1 MTVNVNWTFS
11 TKWVDDDH
19 ILLEFTNGDKDHNIL
34 LTTVEYVHFM
44 ELQQY
49 FAMTFK
55 AKIDNN
61 IIDSY
66 TNG

>member
-11 TKWVDDDH
+11 TKWVDDEN
-19 ILLEFTNGDKDHNIL
+19 ILLEFTNNDKKHELL

-49 FAMTFK
+49 FALNFK

-61 IIDSY
+61 MIKAY
-66 TNG
+66 NG

>member
-11 TKWVDDDH
+11 TKWIDDEH
-19 ILLEFTNGDKDHNIL
+19 ILLEFTNEDKKHELL

-61 IIDSY
+61 IIKAY
-66 TNG
+66 NG